1 MDLTAIIKKSK
12 TLEVLLPYKKCQK
25 NSENVCIF
33 QIFVVILQAKW
44 KDACT
49 QKNLFELS

>member
-25 NSENVCIF
+25 IPKMF
-33 QIFVVILQAKW
+33 AYFKYL
-44 KDACT
+44 
-49 QKNLFELS
+49 